1 MGVTNHLLAR
11 MILQIGIQSF
21 ILSENDWGE
30 QSPLEGL
37 LWFHANII
45 RRSLDPCALSLSSG
59 LFAKRAE
66 GGYCQDVPGRK
77 LGSRL
82 GSVGEKKYSVCPFV
96 LVISWWFQ
104 HI

>member
-1 MGVTNHLLAR
+1 MPLNGLYMVVTNHLLAR
-11 MILQIGIQSF
+11 MILQVGIQSF

-59 LFAKRAE
+59 LFCEKGSGR
-66 GGYCQDVPGRK
+66 VLPG
-77 LGSRL
+77 
-82 GSVGEKKYSVCPFV
+82 CPGKEV
-96 LVISWWFQ
+96 RIKIRISG
-104 HI
+104 